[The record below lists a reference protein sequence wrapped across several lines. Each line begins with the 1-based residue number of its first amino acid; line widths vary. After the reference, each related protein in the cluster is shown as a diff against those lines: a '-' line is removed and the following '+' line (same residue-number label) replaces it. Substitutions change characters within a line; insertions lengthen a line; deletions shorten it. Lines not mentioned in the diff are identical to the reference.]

1 MKTTNLASRLLA
13 TIVAVLMCVLL
24 AFSLSACKEEPANN
38 TDVTTASVTETT
50 TPDEY
55 AAIWEDATYTKN
67 ITFGEG
73 VNNFFL
79 EVVVGNHS
87 VTFHVNTDETVVGK
101 ALLAHGIISG
111 DEGPYGLYV
120 KTVNGML
127 ADYDVDASYWAFSK
141 DGEMMVT
148 GVDMTDI
155 ENGAHYEMVYTK

>member
-1 MKTTNLASRLLA
+1 MKTTNPASRLLA
-13 TIVAVLMCVLL
+13 TIVAVLICVLL
-24 AFSLSACKEEPANN
+24 TFSLFACSEIPADN
-38 TDVTTASVTETT
+38 TQNSTNSVSSESTA
-50 TPDEY
+50 DEY
-55 AAIWEDATYTKN
+55 SSIWADATYTKN

-79 EVVVGNHS
+79 KVVVGNHS

-127 ADYDVDASYWAFSK
+127 ADYDVNASYWSFCK
-141 DGEMMVT
+141 DGEMMMT